1 MNTTEA
7 YQQAKQKYA
16 EQDVDTD
23 RALKTLQQKPISIHC
38 WQTDDVTGLE
48 KNTTKG
54 GGILATGNQPG
65 RARNIQEI
73 WTDLKKLLSLTPGT
87 KRINIHAMYGNYT
100 VDRDQIKPEHFQDWI
115 NWAQTHNV
123 KLDFNPTL
131 FAHPKADTGFTLSS
145 KDPAIR
151 EFWIT
156 HVKRCREIADHIG
169 REQGSPCM
177 HNLWIPDGMKDIT
190 IDRMGYR
197 THLRESLDT
206 IYAEK
211 HSHIKDS
218 LESKLFGIASE
229 TYVVGSHD
237 FYQAYTLTHGL
248 IPCLDTGHYH
258 PTESVADKITST
270 LQYAPEILLHI
281 SRGVRW
287 DSDHIPIQDTQTQDI
302 FHELVRSN
310 TLNRAH
316 IALDYFD
323 ASINRIGAYHIGIRA
338 TQKALLYALLEP
350 TQTLREHEEAD
361 EYYQRLALL
370 EEQKT
375 MPIGAVWDHYC
386 TQNNAPTG
394 TQLIKEIQQYEK
406 QVLSKRR

>member
-1 MNTTEA
+1 MKDDA

-16 EQDVDTD
+16 EHDVNTD
-23 RALKTLQQKPISIHC
+23 QALKTLQQKPISIHC

-48 KNTTKG
+48 KGTTKG
-54 GGILATGNQPG
+54 GGILATGNHPG

-73 WTDLKKLLSLTPGT
+73 WTDLEKVLSLTPGT

-115 NWAQTHNV
+115 NWAQTNNV

-156 HVKRCREIADHIG
+156 HVKHCREIADHIG

-206 IYAEK
+206 IYSEK

-258 PTESVADKITST
+258 PTESVADKNHIHTPIRARDTPTHQPRST
-270 LQYAPEILLHI
+270 LGQRPRTNPRH
-281 SRGVRW
+281 SNTG
-287 DSDHIPIQDTQTQDI
+287 HIPRTSKKQNTQQSPHRPRLLRRQHKPHRRIPNRHQSHTESTTIRTPRTHRTAQRTR
-302 FHELVRSN
+302 RSRTILPTPSHPRRTEN
-310 TLNRAH
+310 HANRSR
-316 IALDYFD
+316 L
-323 ASINRIGAYHIGIRA
+323 GP
-338 TQKALLYALLEP
+338 LL
-350 TQTLREHEEAD
+350 R
-361 EYYQRLALL
+361 
-370 EEQKT
+370 
-375 MPIGAVWDHYC
+375 
-386 TQNNAPTG
+386 APTMY
-394 TQLIKEIQQYEK
+394 Q
-406 QVLSKRR
+406 